1 MLVLIVDD
9 SPLAGKIL
17 EEILKSKDHTTIT
30 VENGREGLKCLA
42 SMPDFDLVISDV
54 EMPEMDGLSFLAEV
68 RRHVEWEDL
77 PFILSSG
84 HADAATV
91 QKAAALGCKHYLIK
105 PHDAGQVLQKV
116 LDATSQEVSILLK
129 KSFMINRIGIKSEVY
144 DELLVG
150 FIREIEETL
159 AIIEHSLNMDEST
172 LAITAILKIQESA
185 TLLGADRLAKQ
196 FEKIPKNN
204 KEEKHAQVKRRQ
216 PAFLREMKVL
226 HQVLLSQPVLSI

>member
-1 MLVLIVDD
+1 MLVLIVED
-9 SPLAGKIL
+9 SILAGKII
-17 EEILKSKDHTTIT
+17 EDIIKSEGHEAII
-30 VENGREGLKCLA
+30 VGNGVEGLVCLKNILA
-42 SMPDFDLVISDV
+42 IDLVISDV

-68 RRHVEWEDL
+68 RRYVEWEDL
-77 PFILSSG
+77 PFIISG
-84 HADAATV
+84 LADAATV

-105 PHDAGQVLQKV
+105 PHDADQVLQKV
-116 LDATSQEVSILLK
+116 LDATSQEASILLK

-216 PAFLREMKVL
+216 PAFLREMEVL
-226 HQVLLSQPVLSI
+226 HQVLLSQPKYSA